1 METGKT
7 LTVSAAKKKRHKMEF
22 QRRYDEQGRVAVLIS
37 RGFGAGWSTWAEDE
51 EAEAMLFD
59 SRIVDAILAGQD
71 QGQLT
76 SLVESLGYESYTGG
90 VEGLEI
96 YWVES
101 GTRFLVKE
109 YDGSESLLTFDDL
122 CYVA

>member
-1 METGKT
+1 
-7 LTVSAAKKKRHKMEF
+7 MEF
-22 QRRYDEQGRVAVLIS
+22 QRRYDEQGRVAVLVS
-37 RGFGAGWSTWAEDE
+37 RGFGAGWSTWADDG

-59 SRIVDAILAGQD
+59 SRIVDAVLAEQD
-71 QGQLT
+71 HGQLT
-76 SLVESLGYESYTGG
+76 SLVESLGYGSYTGG
-90 VEGLEI
+90 VDGLGV
-96 YWVES
+96 YWLEP